1 MRQLPRIFL
10 PQPPAAPAGLSDL
23 EAVTTTPSL
32 LLPAERR
39 VGRRTRRVPP
49 HPPRRPER
57 CGRAR
62 DPEKSRPRPKPGPT
76 PSGARWESKNR
87 CPTRVSGRLR
97 LRARP
102 DTEVYVNGNPLNFD
116 DPTGH
121 HLECPGGCTD
131 AEQKQIGQIE
141 SAQAEA
147 NTQYQAQQQVVN
159 QLVATAQG
167 YVGSDPYAQ
176 YPGEYSRT
184 TGLWQ
189 PPTNA
194 QALQLLGQGLAAQ
207 SACLAAGGLADCEA
221 GHDPLTQY
229 ELNQA
234 HVDLGGLLR
243 GLIPG
248 VGCYRAAGNASAG
261 NIASCALGVLP
272 LAGAAIK
279 VAGVG
284 LDVGADD
291 TAALAAGR
299 SQLAAGLRDL
309 LANTAG
315 FTGQG
320 EKLIIDNSLPIN
332 PQSVAQALIANG
344 YDARTVGQ
352 IFGPDPGDPA
362 ILQLAQQINARVVA
376 SDVGHDIGGGF
387 GSQVVQ
393 IPGQIQQIQSIIRLL
408 NAS

>member
-1 MRQLPRIFL
+1 VT
-10 PQPPAAPAGLSDL
+10 ATLSH
-23 EAVTTTPSL
+23 

-39 VGRRTRRVPP
+39 VGHRRRRVPA
-49 HPPRRPER
+49 HPPRPPVRCDRLPE
-57 CGRAR
+57 A
-62 DPEKSRPRPKPGPT
+62 ENTRPRPKPAWTPFQPT
-76 PSGARWESKNR
+76 HEASFPCHAW
-87 CPTRVSGRLR
+87 VSDRARLR
-97 LRARP
+97 SCRSAGL
-102 DTEVYVNGNPLNFD
+102 YVNGNPLNYN
-116 DPTGH
+116 DPDGH
-121 HLECPGGCTD
+121 HLQCIAPCSPG
-131 AEQKQIGQIE
+131 EQKSVNQQYAAGPGTETNQQAA
-141 SAQAEA
+141 SQAEA
-147 NTQYQAQQQVVN
+147 TGEAQYQAVV

-167 YVGSDPYAQ
+167 FVGSDPYAQ

-189 PPTNA
+189 PPTDA

-207 SACLAAGGLADCEA
+207 AACLAAGGLADCEA

-229 ELNQA
+229 ELSKA

-272 LAGAAIK
+272 LAGAAVK
-279 VAGVG
+279 VVGAG

-291 TAALAAGR
+291 AAALAAGR

-320 EKLIIDNSLPIN
+320 EKLIIDNSVPIN

-362 ILQLAQQINARVVA
+362 ILQLAQQLNARVVA